1 MSLIPLPLERLL
13 RLVGRL
19 PGLGPRS
26 AQRVVLHLLTQP
38 EALHDVVSQL
48 ADVGSQ
54 VRACNRCGNLSL
66 ADTCGICTDTKRD
79 DSLLCVVEG
88 VADVWAIE
96 KSNVFKGRYF
106 VLGGLMSAL
115 DGVGPEDVR
124 IPQLVERVNG
134 AGLGEVIVALPSTIE
149 GQTTAHLIADRLLPL
164 GVAVTAPAK
173 GMPVG
178 SAVDY
183 LDEGTLAMALSG
195 RKAVA

>member
-13 RLVGRL
+13 RMVGRL

-26 AQRVVLHLLTQP
+26 AQRVILHLLTRP
-38 EALHDVVSQL
+38 EELHEVIQQL
-48 ADVGSQ
+48 AEVGGQ
-54 VRACNRCGNLSL
+54 VQACKTCGNLSL
-66 ADTCGICTDTKRD
+66 SEECGICTDQVRD
-79 DSLLCVVEG
+79 DSQLCVVEG

-96 KSNVFKGRYF
+96 KSNAFKGRYF
-106 VLGGLMSAL
+106 VLGGLVSAL
-115 DGVGPEDVR
+115 DGISPEDVK
-124 IPQLVERVNG
+124 IPQLVARLSDDG
-134 AGLGEVIVALPSTIE
+134 IKEVIVALPSTIE
-149 GQTTAHLIADRLLPL
+149 GQTTAHLIADRLTPL

-183 LDEGTLAMALSG
+183 LDEGTLALALSG

>member
-1 MSLIPLPLERLL
+1 MIPLPLERLL

>member
-13 RLVGRL
+13 RLVARL

-38 EALHDVVSQL
+38 EALREVTQQL
-48 ADVGSQ
+48 SEVGKQ
-54 VRACNRCGNLSL
+54 VQPCGRCGNLSL
-66 ADTCGICTDTKRD
+66 SPVCGICSDGARD
-79 DSLLCVVEG
+79 AGQLCVVEG

-96 KSNVFKGRYF
+96 KSGVFKGRYF
-106 VLGGLMSAL
+106 VLGGLVSAL
-115 DGVGPEDVR
+115 DGVGPEDVKL
-124 IPQLVERVNG
+124 PQLTARV
-134 AGLGEVIVALPSTIE
+134 AEADFAEVIVALPSTVE
-149 GQTTAHLIADRLLPL
+149 GQTTAHLIADRLQPL

-183 LDEGTLAMALSG
+183 LDEGTLALALAG